1 MAGGATTLGPSATAP
16 CAAGCLLGVARG
28 PHGPSL
34 PPLSSCPQPPSPG
47 STPPPPPTPVI
58 SSSLPEESIWGAIP
72 TLSARSGRGALG
84 VGSLHVSRGDLG
96 VRERAKYHQPG
107 LVAVSSLAGG
117 WGQGGRI
124 PHHSE
129 CPQPNPGGITLSNCY
144 HILLSQKLD
153 LLLRRDALH
162 PFSSDFC
169 ICSIQTRGSSPL
181 GQRANSMGGHP
192 GMGGTWPCTSD
203 PVVKLDCWPFT
214 TPWMGKH
221 QWSWMVPFH
230 LESC

>member
-47 STPPPPPTPVI
+47 SPPPPPPPPVI

-117 WGQGGRI
+117 WGQGAIKWDRA
-124 PHHSE
+124 PSARPCEDPRSLTVTWHAHPCLTRRSRSYK
-129 CPQPNPGGITLSNCY
+129 GIELLLKVTQ
-144 HILLSQKLD
+144 LLSVK
-153 LLLRRDALH
+153 A
-162 PFSSDFC
+162 
-169 ICSIQTRGSSPL
+169 TTGSCPPAFTS
-181 GQRANSMGGHP
+181 GQRVSA
-192 GMGGTWPCTSD
+192 
-203 PVVKLDCWPFT
+203 
-214 TPWMGKH
+214 
-221 QWSWMVPFH
+221 
-230 LESC
+230 